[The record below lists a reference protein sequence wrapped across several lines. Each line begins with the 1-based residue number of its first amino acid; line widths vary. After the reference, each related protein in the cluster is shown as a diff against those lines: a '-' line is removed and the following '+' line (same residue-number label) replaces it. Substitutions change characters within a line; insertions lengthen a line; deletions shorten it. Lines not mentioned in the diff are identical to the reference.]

1 MTETSYDPP
10 GSYHHGD
17 LRLAILKAACD
28 HLRRENAESLSL
40 RALARGIGVSQTAP
54 YRHFDSKNALFAGIA
69 TWGFQILSGQMHAL
83 LADQTSPME
92 SFLAFGRCYL
102 DFSREHVEKYQLF
115 FDSSLVEYG
124 DYPSLQEASGLCFD
138 HLLAVIRLGQRDRL
152 FVEREEEEIAAIVW
166 SGLHGMASLQKL
178 KRGREG
184 MIPAPQHILDR
195 PVGKAIRFL
204 SEEQNQALNLLLRSV
219 LK

>member
-1 MTETSYDPP
+1 MTETSDDLP

-69 TWGFQILSGQMHAL
+69 TWGFQILGGQMQAS

-92 SFLAFGRCYL
+92 SFLTLGRCYL
-102 DFSREHVEKYQLF
+102 DFSREHAEKYQLF
-115 FDSSLVEYG
+115 FDSSLVEFG
-124 DYPSLQEASGLCFD
+124 EYPRLQEASGVCFD
-138 HLLAVIRLGQRDRL
+138 HLLDVIRLGQQDRL
-152 FVEREEEEIAAIVW
+152 FIEREEEEIAAIVW
-166 SGLHGMASLQKL
+166 AGLHGMASLLQL
-178 KRGREG
+178 KRGRQG
-184 MIPAPQHILDR
+184 LTDR

-204 SEEQNQALNLLLRSV
+204 AEQQDQTLNLLLRSV

>member
-1 MTETSYDPP
+1 MTETSDDLP

-69 TWGFQILSGQMHAL
+69 TWGFQILGGQMQAS

-92 SFLAFGRCYL
+92 SFLTLGRCYL
-102 DFSREHVEKYQLF
+102 DFSREHAEKYQLF
-115 FDSSLVEYG
+115 FDSSLVEFG
-124 DYPSLQEASGLCFD
+124 EYPRLQEASGVCFD
-138 HLLAVIRLGQRDRL
+138 HLLDVIRLGQQDRL
-152 FVEREEEEIAAIVW
+152 FIEREEEEIAAIVW
-166 SGLHGMASLQKL
+166 AGLHGMASLLQL
-178 KRGREG
+178 KHGRQG
-184 MIPAPQHILDR
+184 LADR

-204 SEEQNQALNLLLRSV
+204 AEQQDQTLNLLLRSV

>member
-1 MTETSYDPP
+1 MTETSDDLP

-69 TWGFQILSGQMHAL
+69 TWGFQILGGQMQAS
-83 LADQTSPME
+83 LADQPSPME
-92 SFLAFGRCYL
+92 SFLTLGRCYL
-102 DFSREHVEKYQLF
+102 NFSREHAEKYQLF
-115 FDSSLVEYG
+115 FDSSLVEFG
-124 DYPSLQEASGLCFD
+124 EYPRLQEASGVCFD
-138 HLLAVIRLGQRDRL
+138 HLLDVIRIGQQAGL
-152 FVEREEEEIAAIVW
+152 FVEQEEEEIAAIVW
-166 SGLHGMASLQKL
+166 AGLHGIASLLQL
-178 KRGREG
+178 EHGR
-184 MIPAPQHILDR
+184 QDVNDR

-204 SEEQNQALNLLLRSV
+204 AEEQDQTLNLLLRSV

>member
-1 MTETSYDPP
+1 MTETSDDLP

-69 TWGFQILSGQMHAL
+69 TWGFQILGGQMKAS

-92 SFLAFGRCYL
+92 SFLSLGRCYL
-102 DFSREHVEKYQLF
+102 DFSREHAEKYQLF
-115 FDSSLVEYG
+115 FDSSLVEFG
-124 DYPSLQEASGLCFD
+124 EYPKLQEASGVCFD
-138 HLLAVIRLGQRDRL
+138 HLLDVIRLGQQARL
-152 FVEREEEEIAAIVW
+152 FVEREEEEIASIVW
-166 SGLHGMASLQKL
+166 AGLHGMASLLQL
-178 KRGREG
+178 EHGRGDL
-184 MIPAPQHILDR
+184 IDR

-204 SEEQNQALNLLLRSV
+204 AEEQDQTLNLLLRSV

>member
-1 MTETSYDPP
+1 MTETSDDLP

-40 RALARGIGVSQTAP
+40 RSLARGIGVSQTAP

-69 TWGFQILSGQMHAL
+69 TWGFQILSGQMQAS

-92 SFLAFGRCYL
+92 SFLTLGRCYL
-102 DFSREHVEKYQLF
+102 DFSREHAEKYQLF
-115 FDSSLVEYG
+115 FDSSLVEFG
-124 DYPSLQEASGLCFD
+124 EYPRLQEASGVCFD
-138 HLLAVIRLGQRDRL
+138 HLLDVIRLGQQARL
-152 FVEREEEEIAAIVW
+152 FVEREEEELAAIVW
-166 SGLHGMASLQKL
+166 AGLHGMASLLQL
-178 KRGREG
+178 KHGRQDL
-184 MIPAPQHILDR
+184 IDR

-204 SEEQNQALNLLLRSV
+204 AEEQDQTLNLLLRSV

>member
-1 MTETSYDPP
+1 MTETSDDLP

-69 TWGFQILSGQMHAL
+69 TWGFQILGGQMQAS

-92 SFLAFGRCYL
+92 SFLTLGRCYL
-102 DFSREHVEKYQLF
+102 DFSREHAEKYQLF
-115 FDSSLVEYG
+115 FDSSLVEFG
-124 DYPSLQEASGLCFD
+124 EYPKLQEASGVCFD
-138 HLLAVIRLGQRDRL
+138 HLLDVIRLGQQDRL
-152 FVEREEEEIAAIVW
+152 FIEREEEEIAAIVW
-166 SGLHGMASLQKL
+166 AGLHGMASLLQL
-178 KRGREG
+178 KHGRQG
-184 MIPAPQHILDR
+184 LTDR

-204 SEEQNQALNLLLRSV
+204 AEQQDQTLNLLLRSV